1 MLSGPNAYLA
11 DKAQCLAHAAPL
23 GNTNIFA
30 AMEKAYATTDPVAA
44 LHTALTFASLT
55 VREIKNLSDAPG
67 VTNVY
72 YTRYEALP
80 NNTFNAGDVAS
91 LGADPTAQYAV
102 ESKTPPT
109 DGKWWKPL
117 TKAGCRSPPT
127 THITQT

>member
-1 MLSGPNAYLA
+1 
-11 DKAQCLAHAAPL
+11 
-23 GNTNIFA
+23 
-30 AMEKAYATTDPVAA
+30 MEKAYATTDPVAA

-72 YTRYEALP
+72 FTRYEALQG
-80 NNTFNAGDVAS
+80 NTFNAGDVAS

-109 DGKWWKPL
+109 DGSGGSRSPKL
-117 TKAGCRSPPT
+117 ARRSPPT
-127 THITQT
+127 TPITQT